1 MRRLSCWSCGYP
13 RSSFPSRTP
22 PFRTPLLLP
31 SRCCHHPH
39 GCTGWC
45 EGEGKQDG
53 SACERCVLLC
63 IVVVSVLLAFV
74 FRADAVLQRRTARGG
89 SGDDGVRGAL
99 TDSRSHTRPSLVVLS
114 LHCTRCSASVLSPSS
129 SAAIPFNLPSA
140 SAALPFYR
148 EAAQPPLSFP
158 APLPSCLGASSPHPP
173 PLPPSPPPRPL
184 SLSSRPAATVVTRAV
199 RLRSHMPPPR
209 LSHGQ
214 RRRRQPRHPR
224 HPQFPPPPPLLRP
237 RCPVS
242 LPLPLPLPPSS
253 PLALRCLRRL
263 PPLLLLLPR
272 PHLRLRLHLPP
283 PLPLPPRLCTTW

>member
-1 MRRLSCWSCGYP
+1 MAVTETVIGSMNSCGWTEWVRGAVRCDDSDVEGRWVVRESVKRCQYVAAASMHAMCVVAP
-13 RSSFPSRTP
+13 RPPSVDYMFWVHPEMRGVDSC
-22 PFRTPLLLP
+22 RQHPLTAQAAVR
-31 SRCCHHPH
+31 SHHPH

-184 SLSSRPAATVVTRAV
+184 SL
-199 RLRSHMPPPR
+199 
-209 LSHGQ
+209 
-214 RRRRQPRHPR
+214 
-224 HPQFPPPPPLLRP
+224 
-237 RCPVS
+237 
-242 LPLPLPLPPSS
+242 
-253 PLALRCLRRL
+253 
-263 PPLLLLLPR
+263 
-272 PHLRLRLHLPP
+272 
-283 PLPLPPRLCTTW
+283 